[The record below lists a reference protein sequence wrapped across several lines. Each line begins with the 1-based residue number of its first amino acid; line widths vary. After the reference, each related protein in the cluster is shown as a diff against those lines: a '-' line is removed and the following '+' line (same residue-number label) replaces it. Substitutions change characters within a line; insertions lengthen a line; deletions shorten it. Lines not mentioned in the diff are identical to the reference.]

1 MSEGTSG
8 GTGTTWRV
16 WNDLKRKE
24 DELKW
29 GGPQPGLGP
38 QFDSM
43 GRIADTAA
51 HLGIAWGREQMGRVH
66 RVRRALDDS
75 GPIAR
80 RMIVERL
87 AGIDLSAIWG
97 ILVSACQDI
106 ALYYGGSVLIGGAI
120 GGFGGAFA
128 GGVGAL
134 PGAAAGAAAGSYVGG
149 GVLAMLGLKSLV
161 EGLAQAIPEALQ
173 CYEDGFLKAWG
184 PLRQDGRFGLDMTG
198 RGDPS
203 FAAFDLANGHVI
215 MVSAIL
221 AAMTAYLTR
230 GKGDKAVLLNEIRRS
245 PRLGPRVASWIEEN
259 EARLRRHPALQS
271 RRTGALPRDEASP
284 PPPRRT
290 QPRGGERDTQRPAG
304 MPAKQVPCF
313 TTKGLPQGK
322 VPEFDRQL
330 AGQEAGIN
338 SMTVDEYIKG
348 REAFQC
354 GDAVRSS
361 CVASAARDAFKANL
375 KRRLRLEYR
384 ARGFSSGDAEYAAAE
399 ETARRMNA
407 LAALHNPDMVAGGKD
422 MIGDFGDRNIN
433 SRIGAQWNK
442 RGRVAELDRAASEIP
457 EPLRNSTKMNAKL
470 ERCK

>member
-1 MSEGTSG
+1 
-8 GTGTTWRV
+8 
-16 WNDLKRKE
+16 
-24 DELKW
+24 
-29 GGPQPGLGP
+29 
-38 QFDSM
+38 
-43 GRIADTAA
+43 
-51 HLGIAWGREQMGRVH
+51 
-66 RVRRALDDS
+66 
-75 GPIAR
+75 
-80 RMIVERL
+80 
-87 AGIDLSAIWG
+87 
-97 ILVSACQDI
+97 
-106 ALYYGGSVLIGGAI
+106 
-120 GGFGGAFA
+120 
-128 GGVGAL
+128 
-134 PGAAAGAAAGSYVGG
+134 
-149 GVLAMLGLKSLV
+149 
-161 EGLAQAIPEALQ
+161 
-173 CYEDGFLKAWG
+173 
-184 PLRQDGRFGLDMTG
+184 
-198 RGDPS
+198 
-203 FAAFDLANGHVI
+203 
-215 MVSAIL
+215 
-221 AAMTAYLTR
+221 
-230 GKGDKAVLLNEIRRS
+230 
-245 PRLGPRVASWIEEN
+245 
-259 EARLRRHPALQS
+259 
-271 RRTGALPRDEASP
+271 
-284 PPPRRT
+284 
-290 QPRGGERDTQRPAG
+290 

-442 RGRVAELDRAASEIP
+442 RGRVVELDRAASEVP